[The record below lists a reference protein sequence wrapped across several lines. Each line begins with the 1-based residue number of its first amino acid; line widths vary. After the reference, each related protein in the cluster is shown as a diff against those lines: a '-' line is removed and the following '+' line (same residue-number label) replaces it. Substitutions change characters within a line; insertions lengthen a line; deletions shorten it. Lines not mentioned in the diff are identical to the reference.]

1 MTLEGPSGQ
10 ERTYVQVTELAQLD
24 MLLCLE
30 LALHKLIHV
39 AKGSVQDQQE
49 FAQIYLKKVLQP
61 FEIEITFFFL
71 NLKMRSKMR
80 NSG

>member
-1 MTLEGPSGQ
+1 M
-10 ERTYVQVTELAQLD
+10 RVTELAQLD

-49 FAQIYLKKVLQP
+49 YAQIYLKKFYSRLKLKLH
-61 FEIEITFFFL
+61 FFFQI
-71 NLKMRSKMR
+71 
-80 NSG
+80 

>member
-1 MTLEGPSGQ
+1 
-10 ERTYVQVTELAQLD
+10 

-49 FAQIYLKKVLQP
+49 LYAQIYLKKVLQP
-61 FEIEITFFFL
+61 FEIKIKFFFS
-71 NLKMRSKMR
+71 NLKMRSKIR

>member
-1 MTLEGPSGQ
+1 MI
-10 ERTYVQVTELAQLD
+10 
-24 MLLCLE
+24 LCLE

>member
-1 MTLEGPSGQ
+1 
-10 ERTYVQVTELAQLD
+10 

-49 FAQIYLKKVLQP
+49 YAQIYLKKGLQS
-61 FEIEITFFFL
+61 FEIKIYFIFL

>member
-1 MTLEGPSGQ
+1 
-10 ERTYVQVTELAQLD
+10 

-49 FAQIYLKKVLQP
+49 YNAQIYLKKVLQP
-61 FEIEITFFFL
+61 FEIKINFFS

>member
-1 MTLEGPSGQ
+1 
-10 ERTYVQVTELAQLD
+10 

-49 FAQIYLKKVLQP
+49 YAQIYLKKVLQP
-61 FEIEITFFFL
+61 FELKIFFFS

>member
-1 MTLEGPSGQ
+1 
-10 ERTYVQVTELAQLD
+10 

-39 AKGSVQDQQE
+39 AKGSVRDQKE

-61 FEIEITFFFL
+61 FEIEIKFSFS

>member
-1 MTLEGPSGQ
+1 
-10 ERTYVQVTELAQLD
+10 

-49 FAQIYLKKVLQP
+49 YAQIYLKKGLQSSRLKLKL
-61 FEIEITFFFL
+61 FFFS

>member
-1 MTLEGPSGQ
+1 
-10 ERTYVQVTELAQLD
+10 

-49 FAQIYLKKVLQP
+49 YAQIYLKKVLQP
-61 FEIEITFFFL
+61 FEIKIIFFS
-71 NLKMRSKMR
+71 NLKMKSKMR

>member
-1 MTLEGPSGQ
+1 
-10 ERTYVQVTELAQLD
+10 

-49 FAQIYLKKVLQP
+49 YAQIYLKKGLQSSHMKLKN
-61 FEIEITFFFL
+61 FFFKFE
-71 NLKMRSKMR
+71 NEE
-80 NSG
+80 

>member
-1 MTLEGPSGQ
+1 
-10 ERTYVQVTELAQLD
+10 

-61 FEIEITFFFL
+61 FEIEITFFFFY
-71 NLKMRSKMR
+71 LKMRSKMR

>member
-1 MTLEGPSGQ
+1 MH
-10 ERTYVQVTELAQLD
+10 VTELAQLD

-49 FAQIYLKKVLQP
+49 YAQIYLKKVLQP
-61 FEIEITFFFL
+61 FEIEITFFFS

>member
-1 MTLEGPSGQ
+1 
-10 ERTYVQVTELAQLD
+10 

-30 LALHKLIHV
+30 LALHKLIYV

-49 FAQIYLKKVLQP
+49 YAQIYLKKGLQP
-61 FEIEITFFFL
+61 FEINIIIFS

>member
-1 MTLEGPSGQ
+1 MH
-10 ERTYVQVTELAQLD
+10 VTELAQLD

-49 FAQIYLKKVLQP
+49 YAQIYLKKFYSRLKLKLN
-61 FEIEITFFFL
+61 FFFQI
-71 NLKMRSKMR
+71 
-80 NSG
+80 